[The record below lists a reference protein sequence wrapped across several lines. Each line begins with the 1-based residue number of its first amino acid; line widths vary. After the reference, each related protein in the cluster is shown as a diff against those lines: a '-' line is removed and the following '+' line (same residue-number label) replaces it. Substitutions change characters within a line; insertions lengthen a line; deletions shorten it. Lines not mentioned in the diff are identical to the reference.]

1 MAQYGHLICHHPLSP
16 ALRLSQRGICAVDGL
31 EDLDLAWP
39 GLEVGLG
46 LGLGLG
52 LCSGLGVCS
61 DRPCVCHAE
70 RAHAACGAAGLSCHA
85 DTSPSL
91 GSRRLMLWGARAG
104 TGTSTACSRRRSGR
118 KRSRA
123 ATTHATRRRPTCGA
137 ARARRVAS
145 VRWSGRREAGTCREE
160 RTRSAASTTKREA
173 RVGRMASS
181 WREVWITSQEECEQ
195 SRRLGGKFG

>member
-31 EDLDLAWP
+31 EDLDLAWS
-39 GLEVGLG
+39 GLEVGVGLG
-46 LGLGLG
+46 LGS
-52 LCSGLGVCS
+52 CSGLGLCS

-70 RAHAACGAAGLSCHA
+70 RAHAACGAAGLSCQA
-85 DTSPSL
+85 DTPPSL

-104 TGTSTACSRRRSGR
+104 TGTSIACSRRTSGR

-137 ARARRVAS
+137 ARAQRVAS

-181 WREVWITSQEECEQ
+181 WREVWITS
-195 SRRLGGKFG
+195 